1 MYCTCLLAMPVPQK
15 PRPITLMDPSLLL
28 CVIMYIET
36 LILLGHCTYSMWQM
50 SAESAQ
56 GFLACVH
63 LLPVNRTTL
72 SLLPHHTHPLTPRGG
87 GLGLGAES
95 PPAAREMPVSPA
107 APQGRGWRGGKGT
120 GRVEGGEGE
129 ERDRRSDGLGTEDEW
144 SDNCSD
150 MSLK

>member
-56 GFLACVH
+56 GFPRMCSFTA
-63 LLPVNRTTL
+63 
-72 SLLPHHTHPLTPRGG
+72 SQPHHTFTSATSHPPSDAAG

>member
-87 GLGLGAES
+87 SGWVQN
-95 PPAAREMPVSPA
+95 PPLLLEKCQSRRLPRRE
-107 APQGRGWRGGKGT
+107 GD
-120 GRVEGGEGE
+120 GE
-129 ERDRRSDGLGTEDEW
+129 EGKEQEESKGVKEKKETDGA
-144 SDNCSD
+144 
-150 MSLK
+150 MA